1 MRYLATFPLFCCR
14 AHMSGPHLL
23 FDCKGCYGEGCH
35 KLNPSKHLLSSYLQN
50 LFFSAQAGQ
59 ALFASDISM
68 LAVPSLEVLDLTVS
82 GNKLPYFQVK
92 LLLDLHTSDLLAC
105 SPWGPLTN
113 TVIIERWQKVASQWH
128 WPALFLLSLAIWSHE
143 FTYVQFISVVSNF
156 TLLIREHLSLSSF
169 VTLHKDLGTPGIHH
183 ASSDGI
189 DVLFSHAADALSH
202 LEAVPQFP

>member
-1 MRYLATFPLFCCR
+1 MCHDLSCYLRSSNIEKTASGKCTILLLFPCSV
-14 AHMSGPHLL
+14 AEPTSGPHLL

-113 TVIIERWQKVASQWH
+113 TVIIERWQKVASQ
-128 WPALFLLSLAIWSHE
+128 
-143 FTYVQFISVVSNF
+143 
-156 TLLIREHLSLSSF
+156 
-169 VTLHKDLGTPGIHH
+169 
-183 ASSDGI
+183 
-189 DVLFSHAADALSH
+189 
-202 LEAVPQFP
+202 